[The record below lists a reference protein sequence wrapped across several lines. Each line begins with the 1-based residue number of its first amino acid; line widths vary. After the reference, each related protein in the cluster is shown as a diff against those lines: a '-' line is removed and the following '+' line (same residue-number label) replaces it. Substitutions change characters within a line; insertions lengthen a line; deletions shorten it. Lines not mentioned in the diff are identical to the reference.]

1 MVFIFINFV
10 NAGKFLDLRFLIF
23 FGLVLSAFLFVLPP
37 SSSAAFFPEEQ
48 LTARA
53 AILMD
58 AASGKILYQ
67 REPDLRL
74 PPASTTKVTTAI
86 LTLESG
92 HKLSELL
99 TVSKAATRVPAS
111 KLYLRPGQKL
121 TVEDL
126 LYGVMLSSANDASN
140 VLAEG
145 IGGSV
150 EQFAELMTKKAHLI
164 GAINTHFTNP
174 HGLTAPDHYST
185 VRDLVTIFQYAMK
198 NPTFRTIVQT
208 KISAVNS
215 STLVRKKV
223 VPRRISVRNHNRLL
237 WNFEGAIGGKTGYT
251 HAAQKC
257 FVGAVQRNGATLLIA
272 ILGSRDLWGDTRRL
286 LEYGFDNYEKL
297 KSGAQSV
304 SHPSPAQVIRRAD
317 SRIMF
322 TPDDGDGKLGA
333 SDGYVLQLGAFRE
346 RERAEFLARQFS
358 HRGLETFLEKMTPAK
373 GEATYRVRVGP
384 YAERSEAEEV
394 AKEILQQSG
403 HQAIIVPADPPRD
416 AGGKPS

>member
-1 MVFIFINFV
+1 MFSKIKRRFV
-10 NAGKFLDLRFLIF
+10 DLRLTKLIP
-23 FGLVLSAFLFVLPP
+23 FGPVLTALLIIVAP
-37 SSSAAFFPEEQ
+37 SSARAYSPEED

-53 AILMD
+53 AILID

-92 HKLSELL
+92 HKLNELL

-121 TVEDL
+121 TIEDL
-126 LYGVMLSSANDASN
+126 LYGIMLSSANDASN

-145 IGGSV
+145 LGGSV
-150 EQFAELMTKKAHLI
+150 EQFAELMTKKAHVI
-164 GAINTHFTNP
+164 GATNTHFTNP
-174 HGLTAPDHYST
+174 HGLTAADHYST
-185 VRDLVTIFQYAMK
+185 ARDLVTIFQYALR

-215 STLVRKKV
+215 STMVRKKV

-237 WNFEGAIGGKTGYT
+237 WNFDGAIGGKTGYT

-272 ILGSRDLWGDTRRL
+272 ILASRNLWGDTRQL
-286 LEYGFDNYEKL
+286 LEYGFDNYDTL
-297 KSGAQSV
+297 KSAASTI
-304 SHPSPAQVIRRAD
+304 SRPSTSQVAARSERSSMAYV
-317 SRIMF
+317 
-322 TPDDGDGKLGA
+322 PQDGDGKFSA
-333 SDGYVLQLGAFRE
+333 PDGYILQLGAFRE

-358 HRGLETFLEKMTPAK
+358 QRGLETFLEKVTPIK
-373 GEATYRVRVGP
+373 GEATYRVRLGP
-384 YAERSEAEEV
+384 YAARSEAEEI
-394 AKEILQQSG
+394 AKEILQTSG
-403 HQAIIVPADPPRD
+403 HQVIIVPAEPPREPS
-416 AGGKPS
+416 GKPS